1 MAFRVIVD
9 VEKCNGCEECLEAC
23 TVQVLEMQ
31 DGKSVPANPEKCLG
45 CKNCVEIC
53 KDKAITVEEL
63 QPEMSETARLLLRDI
78 LSD

>member
-9 VEKCNGCEECLEAC
+9 GEKCSGCEECLEAC
-23 TVQVLEMQ
+23 TVQVFEMQ
-31 DGKSVPANPEKCLG
+31 DEKSIPANPEECLG

-63 QPEMSETARLLLRDI
+63 HPEMSETARLLLGDI

>member
-9 VEKCNGCEECLEAC
+9 GKRCNGCEECLEAC
-23 TVQVLEMQ
+23 TVKVFEMQ
-31 DGKSVPANPEKCLG
+31 DRKSAPANPEECLG

-63 QPEMSETARLLLRDI
+63 QPEMSDVARLLLKDI
-78 LSD
+78 L